1 MPSELHA
8 FTIEDVEYL
17 RHGERP
23 LVLRLFRP
31 SGDGPFPAVVDVHGG
46 AWTSGDLADCQ
57 PRAEVLAAAGFL
69 VAAPNF
75 RHAADGY
82 PTSLADINFAIRWVK
97 ARAGELRVAPDR
109 VALSGQSSGGHLAML
124 AAMRPRDARYAALPL
139 PPGSSAVDATV
150 RCVAM
155 SWPVINPLSRYRH
168 ARRLCDGSSP
178 PDWARGMPA
187 KHDLYWGTEANMAEG
202 NPMLALERGEPAELP
217 PALWVQGRPDDVHDY
232 RDPESPIPGTESER
246 FAADYRRAGGS
257 IEMVYIDQAVRATP
271 ASFDPIAA
279 FLRRHLA

>member
-1 MPSELHA
+1 MM
-8 FTIEDVEYL
+8 L
-17 RHGERP
+17 RM
-23 LVLRLFRP
+23 FRP
-31 SGDGPFPAVVDVHGG
+31 SGDGPFPAIIDVHGG

-97 ARAGELRVAPDR
+97 ARAGALRVAPDR

-124 AAMRPRDARYAALPL
+124 AAMRPRDPRYAALPL
-139 PPGSSAVDATV
+139 PAESSAVDATV
-150 RCVAM
+150 RCVAV

-202 NPMLALERGEPAELP
+202 KPDAGAGTRRT
-217 PALWVQGRPDDVHDY
+217 GR
-232 RDPESPIPGTESER
+232 
-246 FAADYRRAGGS
+246 
-257 IEMVYIDQAVRATP
+257 
-271 ASFDPIAA
+271 IAA
-279 FLRRHLA
+279 SPLGAGPA